1 MKKLISE
8 NLFHES
14 LDDKDP
20 FFFNFL
26 YVENSEIINYLVHF
40 FLLHFIFYFYIY
52 R

>member
-14 LDDKDP
+14 LDDEDP
-20 FFFNFL
+20 FFFNVL
-26 YVENSEIINYLVHF
+26 YDENSKIINYLIHF
-40 FLLHFIFYFYIY
+40 SLLHFIFYFYFS